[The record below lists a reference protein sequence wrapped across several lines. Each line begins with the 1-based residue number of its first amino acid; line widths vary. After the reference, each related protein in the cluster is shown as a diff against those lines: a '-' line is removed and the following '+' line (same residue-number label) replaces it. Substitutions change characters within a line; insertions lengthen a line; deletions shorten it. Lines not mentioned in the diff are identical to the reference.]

1 MTQAE
6 LLDEEEPLR
15 RSEGRVQPYE
25 GWKQDEG
32 LPSYRGYW
40 VEDLYDLELVPWESR
55 GGSAA
60 FVNLEGTGGF
70 NDAYVYELEPTKSSA
85 TVRHIYDET
94 VFILKGRGA
103 TTVWIDGKPKQ
114 TFEWRERSFFSIPPN
129 AYHQYHNLSGTE
141 PMRFVAVT
149 SAPRVINSFR
159 SREFIFDNPFVFR
172 DLFDGES
179 GYFQETQQPAGRREW
194 STNFVSDVMARGPVA
209 VLGDGDDR
217 PKTTQ
222 MSTGFVS
229 VNQALSF
236 SMVNSTLMAHSSS
249 WPTGTY
255 KPAHRHG
262 PGIHIVILA
271 GQGYTLMW
279 QEGRPVQ
286 RYDWRPGS
294 FLVPPDGWFHQ
305 HFNSGAEPVMF
316 LAIGSENDA
325 PRPSGEPYHIFR
337 STKDGGDRIFYEDED
352 PTVHHD
358 FEAALAKLGVRC
370 NMGQIHPFCTQ
381 K

>member
-1 MTQAE
+1 
-6 LLDEEEPLR
+6 
-15 RSEGRVQPYE
+15 
-25 GWKQDEG
+25 
-32 LPSYRGYW
+32 
-40 VEDLYDLELVPWESR
+40 
-55 GGSAA
+55 
-60 FVNLEGTGGF
+60 
-70 NDAYVYELEPTKSSA
+70 
-85 TVRHIYDET
+85 
-94 VFILKGRGA
+94 
-103 TTVWIDGKPKQ
+103 
-114 TFEWRERSFFSIPPN
+114 
-129 AYHQYHNLSGTE
+129 
-141 PMRFVAVT
+141 VAVT

-172 DLFDGES
+172 ELFDGAS

-236 SMVNSTLMAHSSS
+236 SMVNSTVIAHSSS

-279 QEGRPVQ
+279 QEGRPV
-286 RYDWRPGS
+286 
-294 FLVPPDGWFHQ
+294 
-305 HFNSGAEPVMF
+305 
-316 LAIGSENDA
+316 
-325 PRPSGEPYHIFR
+325 
-337 STKDGGDRIFYEDED
+337 
-352 PTVHHD
+352 
-358 FEAALAKLGVRC
+358 
-370 NMGQIHPFCTQ
+370 
-381 K
+381 